1 MGQCS
6 VIVCSKYVSVGKIIE
21 VLSDF
26 GKNHGQKYLTLYCQV
41 VTKRSYIPKQTWIFQ
56 LQVCLS
62 MYDRLLPPVI
72 KLGA

>member
-26 GKNHGQKYLTLYCQV
+26 GKNYGQKYLTLYGQV
-41 VTKRSYIPKQTWIFQ
+41 VTKGCMY
-56 LQVCLS
+56 LS
-62 MYDRLLPPVI
+62 KPEPFSCRFV
-72 KLGA
+72 

>member
-6 VIVCSKYVSVGKIIE
+6 VIVCSKYVSVGKTIE

-41 VTKRSYIPKQTWIFQ
+41 VTKRSYIPKQTWIF
-56 LQVCLS
+56 
-62 MYDRLLPPVI
+62 
-72 KLGA
+72 